1 MNHGG
6 DIYRNKVNIDFSVN
20 LNPLGTPERV
30 KAAVAESI
38 GRASFY
44 PDIMQ
49 EEVRNVIAG
58 ALGIDKSLVYAG
70 SGASELIMALVRA
83 ARPKKALLFEP
94 AFSGYEYALEAVGC
108 EIQRHYPGEE
118 KSFAL
123 TCDDIAAIEDDC
135 DMVFVCDPSNP
146 SGQGIDDGVLTAV
159 LDKAAKMNAC
169 VCLDESFF
177 LLSDKAAEENAGMR
191 DKLAEEHKN
200 LIIVRS
206 LTKIL
211 AMPGI
216 RMGYVLASPDIIGR
230 ISRQLPEWNLS
241 VCCEAGIKAGI
252 KEIYETD
259 FVGRTVEMI
268 KRERKTLA
276 DGLTELGL
284 KVFGSDTSFLLIKG
298 PVDLYQKLLKR
309 GILIRDCRDYSGLG
323 KGYYRIAVRS
333 HEDNCRLLITLRELK
348 TRGF

>member
-1 MNHGG
+1 MTHGG

-44 PDIMQ
+44 PDIRQ
-49 EEVRNVIAG
+49 EEVRNAIAG
-58 ALGIDKSLVYAG
+58 ALGIDRSLVYAG

-94 AFSGYEYALEAVGC
+94 AFSGYEYALKAAGC
-108 EIQRHYPGEE
+108 EILRYYPGEE

-123 TCDDIAAIEDDC
+123 TGGDVAAIEEDC
-135 DMVFVCDPSNP
+135 DILFVCDPSNP
-146 SGQGIDDGVLTAV
+146 SGQSIDEGVLAAI
-159 LDKAAKMNAC
+159 LDKAARINAV

-177 LLSDKAAEENAGMR
+177 LMSDKAVRDVRMR
-191 DKLAEEHKN
+191 NRLAEEYKN

-216 RMGYVLASPDIIGR
+216 RMGYVLAAPDIIGR

-241 VCCEAGIKAGI
+241 VCCEAGIKAGM

-259 FVGRTVEMI
+259 FIRRTVEMI
-268 KRERKTLA
+268 KMERKKLA
-276 DGLTELGL
+276 ESLTGFGF
-284 KVFGSDTSFLLIKG
+284 KVYDSDTSFLLFKG

-309 GILIRDCRDYSGLG
+309 GILIRDCREFDGLG

-333 HEDNCRLLITLRELK
+333 HEDNKRLVSILRELK
-348 TRGF
+348 TMDL